1 MLPFTRR
8 SFNWSAA
15 ALRCIVVSKRAFLK
29 QWVEGWLT
37 DRQGGR
43 NNWIGMKGKAGPS
56 TMSPLP
62 SWQCQSS
69 DEEEMSICSDFVT
82 IMRCGCWIE
91 QSHTYWN
98 WTARYPFHSPSREF
112 NHLHHHHH
120 PHHHLLGWQC
130 IEVSPHSWSHLRNG
144 FIAGKQATASQCITL
159 HHSAPHGTT
168 LHHSEPQCITVHRT
182 TKVLQRCARGIPMH
196 STTVCGMC
204 RAMISTTVSVQFALM
219 KNSGDSAAFA
229 L

>member
-43 NNWIGMKGKAGPS
+43 NNWIGMEGKAGPS

-112 NHLHHHHH
+112 NHLHH
-120 PHHHLLGWQC
+120 
-130 IEVSPHSWSHLRNG
+130 PHSPSCIVREIEQSEYTVLTRLGLHVVCYHRIMFHISIIIFRQQLQPGGLFHYQYSH
-144 FIAGKQATASQCITL
+144 Q
-159 HHSAPHGTT
+159 
-168 LHHSEPQCITVHRT
+168 V
-182 TKVLQRCARGIPMH
+182 
-196 STTVCGMC
+196 
-204 RAMISTTVSVQFALM
+204 
-219 KNSGDSAAFA
+219 
-229 L
+229 

>member
-1 MLPFTRR
+1 M
-8 SFNWSAA
+8 
-15 ALRCIVVSKRAFLK
+15 
-29 QWVEGWLT
+29 E
-37 DRQGGR
+37 
-43 NNWIGMKGKAGPS
+43 GKAGPS

-159 HHSAPHGTT
+159 HHSASHCITV
-168 LHHSEPQCITVHRT
+168 HHTAPQCITVHHTAPQCT
-182 TKVLQRCARGIPMH
+182 TWHHIAPQW
-196 STTVCGMC
+196 TTVHHSAPHHKGIAKVCQRYPYALHHSMWH
-204 RAMISTTVSVQFALM
+204 VQSNDQHHCIGAVGINEKFRRQCSICTL
-219 KNSGDSAAFA
+219 
-229 L
+229 

>member
-1 MLPFTRR
+1 
-8 SFNWSAA
+8 
-15 ALRCIVVSKRAFLK
+15 
-29 QWVEGWLT
+29 
-37 DRQGGR
+37 
-43 NNWIGMKGKAGPS
+43 MKGKAGPS

-130 IEVSPHSWSHLRNG
+130 IEVSPHSGSHLRNG
-144 FIAGKQATASQCITL
+144 FIAGKQATAPQCITVHHSASQCITVYHSASQSITVHHSASQCITL